1 MNKYFQQSLIDSIS
15 SGVTLGIEKENIDV
29 LVDVISK
36 LNAEESIQNVEL
48 EKQKTQNRLSDDHP
62 IVVKLTST
70 INLLSGF
77 RKFFDIIR
85 QYLQDK
91 EDFGVP
97 TPYTVWAQDY
107 NRAFS
112 SSPLTIYRSISVS
125 NNVDRG
131 SFEYYAFVQLK
142 QKLDPQPNNNPDVVR
157 EYYHV
162 IENNDAY
169 LHISKTNTLPPSSG
183 VEGIYIFND
192 KSKVGEFLRTY
203 PRQEPFIRLAVCDV
217 MVKIISVSKIAPD
230 FYYIENKYANKRE
243 YAVVKKIEDIKLQV
257 EFGNAGMR
265 RIKRRVKR
273 GRI

>member
-1 MNKYFQQSLIDSIS
+1 MNKYFTQSLIDSIS
-15 SGVTLGIEKENIDV
+15 SGVTIGLEKENIDS
-29 LVDVISK
+29 LVGVISK
-36 LNAEESIQNVEL
+36 LNVEESLQTAEL
-48 EKQKTQNRLSDDHP
+48 QKQRTENRLPDEHP
-62 IVVKLTST
+62 IIVKLLST
-70 INLLSGF
+70 INLLNGF
-77 RKFFDIIR
+77 RRMFDIYR

-97 TPYTVWAQDY
+97 TPYTAWAQDY
-107 NRAFS
+107 NRAFNT
-112 SSPLTIYRSISVS
+112 SPLTIYRSISVS

-142 QKLDPQPNNNPDVVR
+142 KKLDPQPNTNPDVVR

-169 LHISKTNTLPPSSG
+169 LHISKTYTLPPSSG

-192 KSKVGEFLRTY
+192 KSKVAEFLKTY
-203 PRQEPFIRLAVCDV
+203 PKQERFVRLAVCDV
-217 MVKIISVSKIAPD
+217 LVKIISVSRFAPD

-257 EFGNAGMR
+257 EFGNAGIR
-265 RIKRRVKR
+265 KIKRRVKR